1 MRLSSLSSSEAA
13 LLCWSVE
20 LALRAA
26 ESSSEL
32 QTLEQLLS
40 RFSLQLPYAPFT
52 SASEWRAAQLTS

>member
-1 MRLSSLSSSEAA
+1 MKVSQLSSSEAA

-52 SASEWRAAQLTS
+52 SASDWRAAQLTS

>member
-1 MRLSSLSSSEAA
+1 MKLSQLSSSEAA
-13 LLCWSVE
+13 LLCWCVE

-52 SASEWRAAQLTS
+52 SASEWRAAQLTR